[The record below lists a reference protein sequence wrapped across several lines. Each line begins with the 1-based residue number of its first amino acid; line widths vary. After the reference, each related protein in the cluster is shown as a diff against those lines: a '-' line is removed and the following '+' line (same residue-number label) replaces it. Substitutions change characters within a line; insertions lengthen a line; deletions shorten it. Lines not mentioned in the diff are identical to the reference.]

1 MLLHILSQLSIPLV
15 ILVYFKKE
23 TGLDVFIQNAIILE
37 SALIS
42 VLNFFLDNLMN

>member
-15 ILVYFKKE
+15 ILMYFKKE
-23 TGLDVFIQNAIILE
+23 TGLDVLIQKDIILE

>member
-23 TGLDVFIQNAIILE
+23 TGLDVFIQKDIILE